1 MQVVD
6 GTTIYFNDPP
16 PKINEAPS
24 LDNTTP
30 EAISPTVS
38 LSQAAQ
44 PTESTGAP
52 EIESSVR
59 EEADLDLTLQTDGT
73 AALSDNPGAAKTSN
87 QENVVTND
95 IELTDP
101 ASVVEEIKTA
111 SPVADDAKHQAPGAA
126 DVKTGHTEDV
136 VSEIKHEEPADTE
149 SETESGDYETE
160 DVDEIQSDDYIEE
173 LTDEQKAKLQETIT
187 KLKAGDINEEE
198 LVKPADQAEP
208 EETVRLSDDLKIE
221 DTEELKKVEVEKSV
235 TTPDGDREEENSKVE
250 IRSENVEIEEEHFN
264 GTEVEGVTET
274 ISEEEHFKAT
284 EVEGGTETITEEYSG
299 EEGKQEENQLEQ
311 VVTPE
316 TGTDHQ
322 NETIEVEP
330 DEEDIVSPEKDL
342 EGLQP
347 VELKNILLEEVAEN
361 ANDVQI
367 EEQVQHIHDGEV
379 HDHLGEGV
387 VEKVAE
393 NVPDFF
399 QPAEQKFDVP
409 LSQQFSAASSGSMG
423 EEVDQITTPS
433 PLVVDMEE
441 VEDVYTPAFQTT
453 TTPTTD
459 NSQNEASETLNEVPT
474 EEPSAGGLF
483 GSLTNMFGSSTESP
497 TQTSQEE
504 GQTKLLYFYASS
516 PGFWDNSVF
525 SFQGRPKYLF
535 LFLFGYLLHA
545 FASVL
550 QYLQLQI

>member
-59 EEADLDLTLQTDGT
+59 DEADLDLTLQTDGT

-126 DVKTGHTEDV
+126 DVKTGHPEDV

-208 EETVRLSDDLKIE
+208 EETVRLSDDLKFE
-221 DTEELKKVEVEKSV
+221 DTEELKEVEVEKSV

-264 GTEVEGVTET
+264 GTEVEEGTET
-274 ISEEEHFKAT
+274 LSEEEHFKAT
-284 EVEGGTETITEEYSG
+284 EVGGGTETITEEYSG

-316 TGTDHQ
+316 TGSDYQ
-322 NETIEVEP
+322 NETIEDEP
-330 DEEDIVSPEKDL
+330 NEEDIVSPEKDL

-361 ANDVQI
+361 ANEVQM
-367 EEQVQHIHDGEV
+367 EEQAQHIPDEEV

-409 LSQQFSAASSGSMG
+409 LSQQFSAASSSSNG

-459 NSQNEASETLNEVPT
+459 NSQNEASETLNEAPT

-504 GQTKLLYFYASS
+504 GQTKLLYYASS
-516 PGFWDNSVF
+516 PWFWDNSVF
-525 SFQGRPKYLF
+525 SFQGRLKSLF

-545 FASVL
+545 SL
-550 QYLQLQI
+550 LSLNIYTLHI